1 MEMEIGPA
9 RHNPLDAQRFD
20 PLRRTRTRLV
30 SLFNTSTSKLMMGQ
44 GLRVKMERASVG
56 DLWPDYE
63 VVVNPFEA
71 GGFDSEGSCPS
82 PPFTLITDAR
92 ATSPTPINVYD
103 HDDIVIT
110 RTIIHPNP
118 NPHRGPTRI
127 LSRTWMVLTR
137 MFSCSPSFTN
147 TYSPSLSS
155 SSSVSPRSTPLER
168 STSLVPRVLN
178 CFSTSSAF
186 DSDADD
192 IKIHRRE
199 RPVLL
204 VVVKETRERYEDDR
218 AFKEI
223 VESVFP
229 AGGVRGGA

>member
-1 MEMEIGPA
+1 METEIGPA

-30 SLFNTSTSKLMMGQ
+30 SLLNTSTSKLMMRQ
-44 GLRVKMERASVG
+44 GLCVRTERASV
-56 DLWPDYE
+56 DDMWPDHK
-63 VVVNPFEA
+63 VVVDPFEA
-71 GGFDSEGSCPS
+71 GGSDSEGSCPLPS
-82 PPFTLITDAR
+82 FTSTEAR
-92 ATSPTPINVYD
+92 ATSLTPIDIYD
-103 HDDIVIT
+103 HDDIVVT

-118 NPHRGPTRI
+118 NPHRGPTRM
-127 LSRTWMVLTR
+127 LSRTRMVFTC
-137 MFSCSPSFTN
+137 MFSCSPSPTN
-147 TYSPSLSS
+147 AYSPFPS
-155 SSSVSPRSTPLER
+155 SSSVSPRSTPLSR
-168 STSLVPRVLN
+168 STSLVLRALN

-204 VVVKETRERYEDDR
+204 VIVKETRERYEDDR

-223 VESVFP
+223 VGSTFP
-229 AGGVRGGA
+229 AAGVRGGA